1 VNAGAVVRKFGR
13 RTEVVVLCALA
24 VFIGYTDR
32 VNISVASVAMR
43 EQFGWSQSTKG
54 FVLSSFFIGYM
65 LFMIVGGWL
74 ATRAG
79 GRRVLGLSVLA
90 WSVFTLLTPYAALA
104 SLPVLIAARI
114 GMGVGEAS
122 LFPAS
127 YEMYSRWVPPTERS
141 RAVALLLSAIPAGTV
156 VGLPVTGWI
165 VTRYGWPM
173 AFYSFGVVGLAWVIL
188 WYLRIDNDPASDKR
202 LSAEERALLPT
213 RLATDA
219 SKHPVPWRTLFGA
232 PAVWAIIASH
242 FASNWALYFFLAWL
256 PSYFKES
263 LGLSIA
269 NAGLFSTVPWMA
281 MFVAANSAGWISDA
295 LIKRGADVL
304 VMRKTMQVA
313 GLLIPAAL
321 LVAARNVHSA
331 SAALALMSVA
341 LGGLGISW
349 SGHSPNIL
357 DVAGRHS
364 AMLMSIS
371 NCVSQIPGVFGVW
384 ITGWL
389 IDATGSYAAPFL
401 LVAAVCITGA
411 AVYIGFAQARPLV
424 APA

>member
-1 VNAGAVVRKFGR
+1 LNAGAVVHKFGR
-13 RTEVVVLCALA
+13 RREVVVLCALA

-32 VNISVASVAMR
+32 VNLSVASVAMR
-43 EQFGWSQSTKG
+43 EQFGWSQATKG

-74 ATRAG
+74 ATRVG

-90 WSVFTLLTPYAALA
+90 WSLFTLVTPYAALT

-114 GMGVGEAS
+114 GMGIGEAP

-127 YEMYSRWVPPTERS
+127 YEMYSRWVPRSERS
-141 RAVALLLSAIPAGTV
+141 RSVALLLSAIPAGTV
-156 VGLPVTGWI
+156 VGLLVTGWI
-165 VTRYGWPM
+165 VGAYGWPA
-173 AFYSFGVVGLAWVIL
+173 AFYTFGVVGLAWVIL
-188 WYLRIDNDPASDKR
+188 WFLRIENDPASDKR
-202 LSAEERALLPT
+202 LGAEERALLPT
-213 RLATDA
+213 GPARDGIKESL
-219 SKHPVPWRTLFGA
+219 PWRALFGA
-232 PAVWAIIASH
+232 PAVWAIVVSH

-263 LGLSIA
+263 LGLTIA
-269 NAGLFSTVPWMA
+269 NAGLFSTVPWIA
-281 MFVAANSAGWISDA
+281 MFLAANSAGWISDA
-295 LIKRGADVL
+295 LLKRGADVL
-304 VMRKTMQVA
+304 VLRKTMQAA
-313 GLLIPAAL
+313 GLLIPATL
-321 LVAARNVHSA
+321 LLLLRNVHSA
-331 SAALALMSVA
+331 TAALALLSIAM
-341 LGGLGISW
+341 GGLGISW
-349 SGHSPNIL
+349 AGHSPNIL

-371 NCVSQIPGVFGVW
+371 NTIGQIPGIFGVW

-389 IDATGSYAAPFL
+389 IDATGSYVAPIL

-411 AVYIGFAQARPLV
+411 TVYIGFAQARSLV

>member
-1 VNAGAVVRKFGR
+1 
-13 RTEVVVLCALA
+13 VVVLCALA

-32 VNISVASVAMR
+32 VNISVASLAMR

-74 ATRAG
+74 ATRLG
-79 GRRVLGLSVLA
+79 GRRVLGMSVLA

-104 SLPVLIAARI
+104 SLPVLVAARI

-188 WYLRIDNDPASDKR
+188 WYLRIHNDPASDKR
-202 LSAEERALLPT
+202 LSAEERALLPA
-213 RLATDA
+213 RRATGAGKD
-219 SKHPVPWRTLFGA
+219 PVPWRTLFGA

-269 NAGLFSTVPWMA
+269 NAGLFSTVPWMV

-304 VMRKTMQVA
+304 VMRKIMQVA

-321 LVAARNVHSA
+321 LIAARNVHSA
-331 SAALALMSVA
+331 TAALALMSVA

-349 SGHSPNIL
+349 VGHSPNIL

-364 AMLMSIS
+364 AMLMSVS
-371 NCVSQIPGVFGVW
+371 NCISQIPGVFGVW

-401 LVAAVCITGA
+401 LVAAVCISGA
-411 AVYIGFAQARPLV
+411 AVYIGFAQARSLV